1 MRRPASCSGIMW
13 SRKTIVMI
21 AAVSSLIVPLIVPAA
36 GGGADHALS
45 SSPEAILLA
54 VEREGAQAVVA
65 RLTRDPHEW
74 KHVLGQ
80 IEQGSTPWLKVGRAL
95 QPGTGVGTRHPL
107 DVALLS
113 ALPNN
118 PDQVLRW
125 IGQGVSLDDVCSV
138 PRAEWDRAQV
148 REYLG
153 RAKKSLKQPL
163 PADIEPIRA
172 RCIRQ
177 LDKVTAR
184 LQRP

>member
-1 MRRPASCSGIMW
+1 MGQPGSCAGIIW
-13 SRKTIVMI
+13 SRRTIAMI
-21 AAVSSLIVPLIVPAA
+21 AAVTSFIGPPAGA
-36 GGGADHALS
+36 GADNPLS

-54 VEREGAQAVVA
+54 VERDGAQAVVA
-65 RLTRDPHEW
+65 RLTSDPHEW
-74 KHVLGQ
+74 KHVLQQ
-80 IEQGSTPWLKVGRAL
+80 IEEGRTPWLKVGRAL

-125 IGQGVSLDDVCSV
+125 IGQGVALDDVCSV

-148 REYLG
+148 RDYLA
-153 RAKKSLKQPL
+153 RAKKSLKKPL
-163 PADIEPIRA
+163 PADIDPIRV
-172 RCIRQ
+172 RCLRQ

-184 LQRP
+184 IQRP

>member
-1 MRRPASCSGIMW
+1 MRRPGSCPGIMW
-13 SRKTIVMI
+13 SLQTIAMF
-21 AAVSSLIVPLIVPAA
+21 AAVTSLIVPLIVPAA
-36 GGGADHALS
+36 GAGADNPTS

-54 VEREGAQAVVA
+54 VEREGAQAVVE

-74 KHVLGQ
+74 KHVLQQ
-80 IEQGSTPWLKVGRAL
+80 IEEGRTPWLKVGRAL
-95 QPGTGVGTRHPL
+95 QPGTGVGTRQPL

-148 REYLG
+148 RAYLA
-153 RAKKSLKQPL
+153 RAKQSLKKPL
-163 PADIEPIRA
+163 PADIDSIRV
-172 RCIRQ
+172 RCLHH

-184 LQRP
+184 IQRP